1 MVLKWLNI
9 VLGMNGGCADAYKLG
24 GNRLLRAYHVTGQLG
39 IGTEDNF
46 RGSRV
51 VAKATYTHVWPD
63 KISALTAAIQAAHQR
78 KMFEISGVDMQSQ
91 TAYDLAV
98 AGVVRPANNT
108 MPIVYGIRCVRFDR
122 PTFTLEVHA
131 INEDEAYL
139 CQLVQEIGL
148 QLHSVAHCTAIR
160 CVRHGHFTVDDAL
173 LRAQWNLQG
182 VVDSMARSRALAKQ
196 HPEMLRQTEA
206 ILQT

>member
-1 MVLKWLNI
+1 MIDNI
-9 VLGMNGGCADAYKLG
+9 DLFVVVGMNNGCTDAYKLG
-24 GNRLLRAYHVTGQLG
+24 CSRLLRVYHVTGLLG
-39 IGTEDNF
+39 TGTEDNF

-51 VAKATYTHVWPD
+51 VAKATFTHVWPD
-63 KISALTAAIQAAHQR
+63 KLSALTAAIQAAHQR

-108 MPIVYGIRCVRFDR
+108 MPIVYGIRCVHFDR
-122 PTFTLEVHA
+122 PSFTLEVHA

-160 CVRHGHFTVDDAL
+160 CVRHGQFTVDDAV
-173 LRAQWNLQG
+173 LRSHWNVQG
-182 VVDSMARSRALAKQ
+182 VVDSMARCRKVLAQ
-196 HPEMLRQTEA
+196 HPDMLRQTEA
-206 ILQT
+206 TLH